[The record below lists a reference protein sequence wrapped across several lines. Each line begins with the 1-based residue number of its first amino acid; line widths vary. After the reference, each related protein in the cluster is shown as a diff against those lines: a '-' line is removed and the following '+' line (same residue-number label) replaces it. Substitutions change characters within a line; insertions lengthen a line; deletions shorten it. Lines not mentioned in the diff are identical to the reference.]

1 MYKKKNTVYMG
12 LSTVPSF
19 RDLGIYPPCTKWEA
33 LDLSS
38 IFPSSA
44 YTKQEASLTYD
55 FRTKVTELSKQSEQ
69 LYVGGGVGVGRV
81 WRVFL
86 LMIRLDRHRAKKQK
100 PC

>member
-12 LSTVPSF
+12 FSTVPSF
-19 RDLGIYPPCTKWEA
+19 RDLGIYPPCGGA

-69 LYVGGGVGVGRV
+69 LYVGGSVGVGVGRV
-81 WRVFL
+81 
-86 LMIRLDRHRAKKQK
+86 
-100 PC
+100 